1 MKDQTG
7 QTVSA
12 DEKLQQ
18 RLLALAEEAGETLE
32 SFTEKLLTAYA
43 DDIERSQAERT
54 EDEQRWQRFVES
66 GSAVPFD
73 QVRSK
78 LRGLAAEASARSEP
92 Q

>member
-32 SFTEKLLTAYA
+32 AFTEKLLTAYA
-43 DDIERSQAERT
+43 DDIERTRAERA
-54 EDEQRWQRFVES
+54 EDERRWQRFVES
-66 GSAVPFD
+66 GSSVSFD
-73 QVRSK
+73 QVRGK
-78 LRGLAAEASARSEP
+78 LRGLAAEAAARSEP